1 MGLVDGEPLDGSF
14 WTVPNYKNYNL
25 NLPKWFLPVQNE
37 LDVSKTNYFGT
48 KEGQGMRLE
57 VNVSIQ

>member
-1 MGLVDGEPLDGSF
+1 M
-14 WTVPNYKNYNL
+14 

-57 VNVSIQ
+57 VNVSNSESCLKKKYYVRILKYELGG